1 VVGGVSGTV
10 SGILEVPE
18 GDNVAATS
26 VILTE
31 TTQPLFNSLIGVD
44 FVSLPNFQ
52 NSFNVS
58 VGQITASFF
67 GTNFFSNSTNLSLEF
82 NSDVFGDDN
91 SQNLGLLTTAGNP
104 LLGVC
109 TTDCLQ
115 TANLIGDNTGN
126 TQFAPVFTPV
136 PEPLTLL
143 GATTAIA
150 LGTSFKR
157 HFGKVRQK

>member
-1 VVGGVSGTV
+1 
-10 SGILEVPE
+10 
-18 GDNVAATS
+18 
-26 VILTE
+26 
-31 TTQPLFNSLIGVD
+31 
-44 FVSLPNFQ
+44 
-52 NSFNVS
+52 
-58 VGQITASFF
+58 
-67 GTNFFSNSTNLSLEF
+67 
-82 NSDVFGDDN
+82 
-91 SQNLGLLTTAGNP
+91 LTTAGNP